1 MQKQFSVAGEKK
13 KNISIKDIAKEAGV
27 SPSLVSFVLN
37 GKQKQYRVSDQ
48 MADKIRDVAKR
59 MDYRPNGFA
68 KSLRDGT
75 SHTIGVIVSDIA
87 NPFFANMVK
96 SIETTAEKSGYMALF
111 ASSDEKASKLA
122 DLTRK
127 MLLKE
132 VDGMILVPCEGSAA
146 TVKMLAEKGIPLVL
160 LDRYIPDLRTN
171 YVCLNN
177 RKAAFDATGHLLKK
191 GYKRISMVSY
201 DLELS
206 NMQDRIAGYKEAM
219 TKAGLKNEIS
229 IQYVDLMSLEKS
241 CGKAVYNIKE
251 SDSDAIIFATNSIA
265 VQCLK
270 HICDLGIRIPEDLGV
285 ICFDGGSEFDFFYA
299 PLTYISQPIE
309 RMAKKSVEILLEL
322 IESNDGLTLQVE
334 AEGSLIEQSST
345 K

>member
-146 TVKMLAEKGIPLVL
+146 TVKMLAGKGIPLVL

-229 IQYVDLMSLEKS
+229 IKHVDLLSLEKS
-241 CGKAVYNIKE
+241 CEKAVYNIKE

-270 HICDLGIRIPEDLGV
+270 HIRKLGIRIPDDLGV
-285 ICFDGGSEFDFFYA
+285 IGFDGGSEFDFFYA

>member
-1 MQKQFSVAGEKK
+1 
-13 KNISIKDIAKEAGV
+13 
-27 SPSLVSFVLN
+27 
-37 GKQKQYRVSDQ
+37 
-48 MADKIRDVAKR
+48 
-59 MDYRPNGFA
+59 
-68 KSLRDGT
+68 
-75 SHTIGVIVSDIA
+75 
-87 NPFFANMVK
+87 
-96 SIETTAEKSGYMALF
+96 
-111 ASSDEKASKLA
+111 
-122 DLTRK
+122 
-127 MLLKE
+127 
-132 VDGMILVPCEGSAA
+132 MILVPCEGSAA

-177 RKAAFDATGHLLKK
+177 RKAAFDATGYLLKK

-219 TKAGLKNEIS
+219 TKAGLKNEIN
-229 IQYVDLMSLEKS
+229 IKHVDLLSLEKS
-241 CGKAVYNIKE
+241 CEQAIYNINIKE
-251 SDSDAIIFATNSIA
+251 LDSDAIIFATNSIA

-270 HICDLGIRIPEDLGV
+270 HIRKLGIRIPDDLGV
-285 ICFDGGSEFDFFYA
+285 IGFDGGSEFDFFYA

-322 IESNDGLTLQVE
+322 IETNDGLTLQVE

>member
-229 IQYVDLMSLEKS
+229 IKHVDLLSLEKS
-241 CGKAVYNIKE
+241 CEKAVYNIKE

-270 HICDLGIRIPEDLGV
+270 YIRKLGIRIPDDLGV
-285 ICFDGGSEFDFFYA
+285 IGFDGGSEFDFFYA